1 MPLKDDIWKG
11 KEYERMHLFT
21 ASLMRLHKLLVHI
34 IMMLGHVSTFRFMF
48 SRRLE
53 FSL

>member
-21 ASLMRLHKLLVHI
+21 ASLMRLHKSLVHI
-34 IMMLGHVSTFRFMF
+34 TMILDTSQLSASYFLGD
-48 SRRLE
+48 
-53 FSL
+53 